1 MKSLECTCLN
11 FVVQE
16 KTLGV
21 YLSWVVLEILVQS
34 YAYEDFSSTFIL
46 GSLWKPGA
54 MHVKTWGVCLYL
66 WWSLK
71 ARCNAYKGVGSSSI
85 VLESTV
91 QCIGKIQKYAL
102 GYYEMLMQISQW
114 KSQESVHLGRSLKAQ
129 KYDVGYS
136 KMLANLPINN
146 VHEIK
151 EENLFR
157 GLLFRKSSLW
167 KCITDNLFK
176 FSQFVKIKVSIFSQ
190 TWYE

>member
-16 KTLGV
+16 KTSGV

-71 ARCNAYKGVGSSSI
+71 ARCNAYEGVGSSSI

-91 QCIGKIQKYAL
+91 QCIGIIQKYAL
-102 GYYEMLMQISQW
+102 GITKCSCKFPNENL
-114 KSQESVHLGRSLKAQ
+114 RSLFIL
-129 KYDVGYS
+129 DC
-136 KMLANLPINN
+136 
-146 VHEIK
+146 
-151 EENLFR
+151 
-157 GLLFRKSSLW
+157 LW
-167 KCITDNLFK
+167 KRRNMMLDISKCLQIC
-176 FSQFVKIKVSIFSQ
+176 Q
-190 TWYE
+190 